1 MKIKKGHL
9 QHQVMPHDA
18 ETNVS
23 NVPEASF
30 YLDLFFLIFFFTVFV
45 SLMALNVVFFK
56 ILEKRTAKYLRST
69 GDLRLWN
76 NRLLY

>member
-1 MKIKKGHL
+1 MPGKIKKGQL

-30 YLDLFFLIFFFTVFV
+30 YLDLFFLILFFFYSVCVINGFEC
-45 SLMALNVVFFK
+45 SFL
-56 ILEKRTAKYLRST
+56 
-69 GDLRLWN
+69 
-76 NRLLY
+76 

>member
-1 MKIKKGHL
+1 MPGKIKKGQL

-30 YLDLFFLIFFFTVFV
+30 YLDLFFLILFFFTLFV

-56 ILEKRTAKYLRST
+56 ILVERTAKYLRST

-76 NRLLY
+76 N